1 MDAVSEG
8 KDPGASARANQPRY
22 AEDMAFAARL
32 RAGEAAAYEQLLA
45 SYQGRLYRHVMRIVR
60 NEADAEEVL
69 QTTFLQVF
77 RRIELYDGNAALGS
91 WLHRV
96 ATNSALMWL
105 RSQKRHTKGA
115 EYDALELINNEDVA
129 LAPLGTV
136 ANADKTQEAREQ
148 LDRVERALKKLPE
161 EHRTVFI
168 LRDVDGL
175 SNAEAAEHLG
185 ISIAAIKSRL
195 HRVRL
200 VLRDALEDV

>member
-1 MDAVSEG
+1 MEAASEG
-8 KDPGASARANQPRY
+8 EEPGASPQAKQPRY
-22 AEDMAFAARL
+22 ADDMAFAARL
-32 RAGEAAAYEQLLA
+32 QAGEAAAYEQLLA

-69 QTTFLQVF
+69 QGAFLQVF

-105 RSQKRHTKGA
+105 RSQKRHTRGA
-115 EYDALELINNEDVA
+115 EYDTLEMLNNEDAV
-129 LAPLGTV
+129 LAPLGAV
-136 ANADKTQEAREQ
+136 AGADKTQEAREQ
-148 LDRVERALKKLPE
+148 LDRVERALKKVPE
-161 EHRTVFI
+161 EHRTVFV

-175 SNAEAAEHLG
+175 SNVEVAERLGLSVAAV
-185 ISIAAIKSRL
+185 KSRL